1 MTIMTGTTLI
11 QPEVTLND
19 QSKGNPW
26 TGFRIWWQAAMF
38 TSKERDSSQINIKR
52 EYPRIAIQLLLQE
65 MSCSLSNFYTRIL
78 KRTLMSFLGKY
89 APLEGLCSGIVK
101 SFPLAASMSHVEMIA
116 AENSRI
122 VLSARARPLQP
133 ETPPPNG

>member
-1 MTIMTGTTLI
+1 MISQRGI
-11 QPEVTLND
+11 H
-19 QSKGNPW
+19 G
-26 TGFRIWWQAAMF
+26 QAF
-38 TSKERDSSQINIKR
+38 EYGDKRLCLHPKEEIVPKSTSLVIRDIKR
-52 EYPRIAIQLLLQE
+52 EYPRIAIQLVLQE

-101 SFPLAASMSHVEMIA
+101 SFPLAGSMSHVEMIA